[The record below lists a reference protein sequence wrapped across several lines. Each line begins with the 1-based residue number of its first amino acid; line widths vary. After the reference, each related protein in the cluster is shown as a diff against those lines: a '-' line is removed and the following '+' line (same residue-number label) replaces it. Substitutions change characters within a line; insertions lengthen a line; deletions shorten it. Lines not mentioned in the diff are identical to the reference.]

1 MGFQTPKYKLAR
13 LLEQMDDGTTQLP
26 DFQRG
31 YKWDDERIRSLLV
44 TITLGYPLGVIM
56 LLETGSDHVR
66 FKPKPIEGAPVTT
79 AKAEPDLLLLDGQQ
93 RLTSL
98 YQSMSGDG
106 VVNTK
111 DVRGKQLQRR
121 YYIDMAKVLTDHN
134 ERDEAVVSLP
144 ANGKVRTNFGK
155 DVEFDV
161 STRRR
166 SGSTATSHSGW
177 FTIQSRLPRGCSP
190 ILTALRRNASLPR
203 SSSRC

>member
-13 LLEQMDDGTTQLP
+13 LLEQVDDGTIQLP

-134 ERDEAVVSLP
+134 ERDEPSSRYRPTA
-144 ANGKVRTNFGK
+144 
-155 DVEFDV
+155 
-161 STRRR
+161 R
-166 SGSTATSHSGW
+166 SGPTSVRMSNSMCLRGEGAGA
-177 FTIQSRLPRGCSP
+177 RLLPIPAGLRSNRGYLVAVRPS
-190 ILTALRRNASLPR
+190 
-203 SSSRC
+203 